1 MQELNLKTFEEK
13 IQSGEE
19 TVVLFY
25 SPTCAH
31 CKRTETGIEELE
43 TEGVQTFF
51 GKVDITA
58 EPELAS
64 RWDIQVL
71 PTLLF
76 FRNGAVKDTK
86 TGFTHKLIINE
97 AIKKLS
103 E

>member
-1 MQELNLKTFEEK
+1 MQELNLKTFERENSNPGK
-13 IQSGEE
+13 KPWFF
-19 TVVLFY
+19 LL
-25 SPTCAH
+25 PTCAH

-76 FRNGAVKDTK
+76 FRNGAVKDKK

>member
-1 MQELNLKTFEEK
+1 MQELNQKTFEEK
-13 IQSGEE
+13 TQSGEGAAI
-19 TVVLFY
+19 LFY

-31 CKRTETGIEELE
+31 CKRTEAGIEELE
-43 TEGVQTFF
+43 VEGVQTFF

-76 FRNGAVKDTK
+76 FRDGAVKDKK

-97 AIKKLS
+97 AVKKLS

>member
-13 IQSGEE
+13 IQSGEG

-76 FRNGAVKDTK
+76 FRNGTVKDKK

>member
-43 TEGVQTFF
+43 TEGVQTFRKS
-51 GKVDITA
+51 GHYGGAGTGLPVGYTGTA
-58 EPELAS
+58 NPFVFPEWS
-64 RWDIQVL
+64 GERQKNRFY
-71 PTLLF
+71 T
-76 FRNGAVKDTK
+76 
-86 TGFTHKLIINE
+86 
-97 AIKKLS
+97 
-103 E
+103 

>member
-13 IQSGEE
+13 IQSGEG

-76 FRNGAVKDTK
+76 FRNGAVKDKK
-86 TGFTHKLIINE
+86 TCFTHKLIINE

>member
-76 FRNGAVKDTK
+76 FRNGAVKDKK
-86 TGFTHKLIINE
+86 TGLHIN
-97 AIKKLS
+97 
-103 E
+103 

>member
-76 FRNGAVKDTK
+76 FRNGAVKDKK
-86 TGFTHKLIINE
+86 TGFTHKLIINLNYSRNS
-97 AIKKLS
+97 I
-103 E
+103 

>member
-51 GKVDITA
+51 GKWTLRRSRNWLPVGYTGTA
-58 EPELAS
+58 NPFVFPEWS
-64 RWDIQVL
+64 GERQKNRFY
-71 PTLLF
+71 T
-76 FRNGAVKDTK
+76 
-86 TGFTHKLIINE
+86 
-97 AIKKLS
+97 
-103 E
+103 